1 MELDRDICYRALR
14 TRDNRFDGRFIT
26 AVRSTGIYCRPI
38 CPAPTPKL
46 ENCTFY
52 PLAAA
57 AQESGYRP
65 CLRCRPEAAPGTPA
79 WAGTSTTVA
88 RALKLIAAGALDEA
102 GVPQLAERLGVG
114 ERHLRR
120 LFARHVG
127 ASPLAV
133 AQNRRLLFAK
143 KLLDETDLGMTEV
156 ALAAGYASL
165 RRFNAALLGAYGR
178 PPGSLRQKGGWSAG
192 ATDLKLELA
201 YREPYQWP
209 AICDFLGR
217 RAIPGVEEVTPE
229 AYRRTIAVAGSH
241 GVVEVAPHA
250 AGSLTARIKLARPAP
265 IIGIVQRL
273 RKLFDL
279 DVDPAE
285 VAAQLGQDGVLASDV
300 ARLPG
305 LRLPGAW
312 DGFEL
317 GVRAILGQQVTVK
330 GAMTLAGRLVAEWG
344 EPLTLNGRAR
354 ACGGLS
360 HVFPEASRLAAADLT
375 GIGLPRAR
383 AATINALAAAV
394 AGGEVAFDGAAP
406 FERSRA
412 GLLALPGIGAW
423 TADYIAMRALRDPDA
438 FPAGDLGL
446 RKASAARGGPDDAKG
461 LEALSQA
468 WRPWRAYAAMLL
480 WTAGGGTRE

>member
-1 MELDRDICYRALR
+1 MDLDRDICYRALR
-14 TRDNRFDGRFIT
+14 TRDSRFDGRFFT
-26 AVRSTGIYCRPI
+26 AVRTTGIYCRPV
-38 CPAPTPKL
+38 CPATTPKL
-46 ENCTFY
+46 ENCTFF

-57 AQESGYRP
+57 AQEAGFRP
-65 CLRCRPEAAPGTPA
+65 CLRCRPEAAPGSPA
-79 WAGTSTTVA
+79 WAGTSTTVR
-88 RALKLIAAGALDEA
+88 RALKLINGGALDGA
-102 GVPQLAERLGVG
+102 GVGQLADRLGVG

-143 KLLDETDLGMTEV
+143 KLLDETDLTMTEV
-156 ALAAGYASL
+156 ALAAGYSSL
-165 RRFNAALLGAYGR
+165 RRFNAALRNAYGR
-178 PPGSLRQKGGWSAG
+178 PPGSLRRKGGWSGG
-192 ATDLKLELA
+192 ATDLMLELTF
-201 YREPYQWP
+201 REPYHWP

-217 RAIPGVEEVTPE
+217 RAIPGVDEVTNDC
-229 AYRRTIAVAGSH
+229 YRRTIAVAGSH
-241 GVVEVAPHA
+241 GVVEVSLHIPGA
-250 AGSLTARIKLARPAP
+250 LTARIKLARPVP

-273 RKLFDL
+273 RRLFDL

-285 VAAQLGQDGVLASDV
+285 VAAQLAEDVVIGADV

-305 LRLPGAW
+305 LRVPGAW

-330 GAMTLAGRLVAEWG
+330 GATTLAGRLVAEWG
-344 EPLTLNGRAR
+344 EPLTLNGRAT
-354 ACGGLS
+354 ACGSLS
-360 HVFPEASRLAAADLT
+360 HVFPEAGRLAGADLT

-383 AATINALAAAV
+383 AATISGLAKAIDD
-394 AGGEVAFDGAAP
+394 GEMRFDGATP
-406 FERSRA
+406 FEAARA

-446 RKASAARGGPDDAKG
+446 RKAAAARGGPDDAKE
-461 LEALSQA
+461 LAALSQN
-468 WRPWRAYAAMLL
+468 WRPWRAYAALLL
-480 WTAGGGTRE
+480 WTGGTESE